1 MPLRGVIGGDH
12 ILYLDFNQRYDLD
25 ARIQKAQAENR
36 AEIAEKLRGNKR
48 RAGVLVA
55 DVSGHRATD
64 SVIAAMLHQ
73 SFLLGTYYEL
83 DMFGE
88 ITTRLFEHL
97 NTRFFKTVSVN
108 KYFTMI
114 YGEIRDD
121 GRFRFLTAGHQPPMV
136 FSREFAR
143 FVTLSPE
150 LVVGFPPVGMF
161 PSTEDPERRH
171 PTLSGYKRRYTINEI
186 NLLSPGD
193 VLLLYT
199 DGFSEH
205 AEGEFFPAE
214 VERILVEASSESA
227 EATCRRLRDRILH
240 HGTPSDDVSF
250 VVIRKH

>member
-1 MPLRGVIGGDH
+1 MDRIANVPPSELDPCEELRNFEQIVRAINPTTDKIPRLSGVDIHGEVMPLRGVIGGDH
-12 ILYLDFNQRYDLD
+12 LLYLDFNQRYDLD
-25 ARIQKAQAENR
+25 ARIEKARAENR
-36 AEIAEKLRGNKR
+36 GEVAEKLRGNKR

-97 NTRFFKTVSVN
+97 NTRFFKTVSVS

-136 FSREFAR
+136 FSREFEK
-143 FVTLSPE
+143 FVTPNGVSDQE
-150 LVVGFPPVGMF
+150 R
-161 PSTEDPERRH
+161 TENISDHVDGIRLQRR
-171 PTLSGYKRRYTINEI
+171 GC
-186 NLLSPGD
+186 
-193 VLLLYT
+193 V
-199 DGFSEH
+199 
-205 AEGEFFPAE
+205 
-214 VERILVEASSESA
+214 
-227 EATCRRLRDRILH
+227 
-240 HGTPSDDVSF
+240 
-250 VVIRKH
+250 